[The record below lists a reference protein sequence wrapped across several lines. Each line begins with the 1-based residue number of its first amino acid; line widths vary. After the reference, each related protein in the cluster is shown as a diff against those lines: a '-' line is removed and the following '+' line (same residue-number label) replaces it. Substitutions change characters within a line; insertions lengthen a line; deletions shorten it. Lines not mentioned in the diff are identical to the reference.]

1 MELWK
6 KFFLLFSSCIFLMIA
21 WGIFNLFQVPE
32 RTVQTTTVND
42 ISQPFSISFF
52 APDSHES
59 ISNLELKLQ
68 SNINGRA
75 SLTLSNPDSSFSEHY
90 VLNSGS
96 STVKFS
102 GDWYSNFFKLK
113 YIPQDSTTGTLSVT
127 YSF

>member
-6 KFFLLFSSCIFLMIA
+6 KLFLLFSGCIFLMIT
-21 WGIFNLFQVPE
+21 WVIFNLFQIPE
-32 RTVQTTTVND
+32 RTIKTTTIND

-59 ISNLELKLQ
+59 ISNLELKVQ

-75 SLTLSNPDSSFSEHY
+75 SLTLSNPDTSFSELY
-90 VLNSGS
+90 VLNSDS
-96 STVKFS
+96 STVKYS
-102 GDWYSNFFKLK
+102 GDWYSNSFKLK
-113 YIPQDSTTGTLSVT
+113 YIPQDSTTGTLSII